1 MWLVWQARVKAQ
13 TWFDAVLVVVYD
25 CGRQLLA
32 VAESIGCLVGQL
44 LYVYGGYCQRRHGE
58 TAAILCFVCCPH
70 CLFVG
75 ESDVALLLVI
85 RSCRLWPIDNSG
97 LSVVVCRNRG
107 FVRG

>member
-44 LYVYGGYCQRRHGE
+44 LYVYGGGIVKGGMGKLLPFYGLCAVLSPLWERAMLHYC
-58 TAAILCFVCCPH
+58 L
-70 CLFVG
+70 
-75 ESDVALLLVI
+75 
-85 RSCRLWPIDNSG
+85 
-97 LSVVVCRNRG
+97 
-107 FVRG
+107 